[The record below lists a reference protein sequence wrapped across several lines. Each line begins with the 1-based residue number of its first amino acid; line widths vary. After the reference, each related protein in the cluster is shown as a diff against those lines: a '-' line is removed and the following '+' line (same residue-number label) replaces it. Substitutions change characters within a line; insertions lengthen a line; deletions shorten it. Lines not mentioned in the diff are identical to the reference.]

1 LLSPR
6 GGRGRVKR
14 CSSRDVI
21 ASHSRRAPARIV
33 KLTAACDVRPMEPK
47 AYPASDDGIPMPQ
60 RIWAV
65 VAISIGVVM
74 STLDGAIA
82 NIALPSIASDLN
94 ASVPASV
101 WVINGYQL
109 TIAVLLLAMSSV
121 AEIIGLRR
129 VFWFG
134 LLLFTAASAGCGLA
148 NSLTTLVGA
157 RAIQGIG
164 SACIFATYPALL
176 AHIYP
181 RHMLGRGIGISAMIV
196 AMSSALGPTVSAGI
210 LSVAH
215 WEWLFFVNV
224 PLGILGLGVGA
235 YTLPK
240 TATIMRRFDVGAAVM
255 SGVAIALLIIG
266 IDGLGRA
273 QDRVLASV
281 EIVLA
286 LSIATWLIRSQ
297 GRQKTPLVPVDL
309 LRLPIFALSVAT
321 SICSYS
327 AQAALLV
334 ALPFLFQHQMG
345 WSAGATGLI
354 MTPIPLAVAT
364 IGFIAGRL
372 ADRYSA
378 GILCGIG
385 LLVMAFGI
393 AGLVLLTQQP
403 SVMDVI
409 WREALVGLGFGL
421 FQTPN
426 NRVLLSA
433 GPRHRSA
440 SAGGMLAT
448 ARLIGQTTGVTL
460 VAIVYELARDD
471 ASQVV
476 LTIACAIT
484 LVGCATSFLR
494 ETPRGRA
501 TARS

>member
-1 LLSPR
+1 MVA
-6 GGRGRVKR
+6 RVKR
-14 CSSRDVI
+14 
-21 ASHSRRAPARIV
+21 PARIV
-33 KLTAACDVRPMEPK
+33 KRGAACDVRPMKPQV
-47 AYPASDDGIPMPQ
+47 YPASDDGIPMPQ
-60 RIWAV
+60 RVWAV
-65 VAISIGVVM
+65 FAISIGIVM

-134 LLLFTAASAGCGLA
+134 LLLFTAASAACGLA
-148 NSLTTLVGA
+148 GSLTALVGA

-196 AMSSALGPTVSAGI
+196 AMASALGPTVSAGI

-215 WEWLFFVNV
+215 WEWLFFVNI
-224 PLGILGLGVGA
+224 PLGLLGLVVGA

-240 TATIMRRFDVGAAVM
+240 TATIMRRFDIGAALT
-255 SGVAIALLIIG
+255 SGLAIALLIIG
-266 IDGLGRA
+266 IDGLGRV
-273 QDRVLASV
+273 QDRAISV
-281 EIVLA
+281 AEIVVA

-297 GRQKTPLVPVDL
+297 GRQSTPLVPVDL
-309 LRLPIFALSVAT
+309 LRIPIFALSVAT

-327 AQAALLV
+327 AQAVVLV

-345 WSAGATGLI
+345 WSAVETGLI

-364 IGFIAGRL
+364 IGMLAGRL

-378 GILCGIG
+378 GLLCGIG
-385 LLVMAFGI
+385 LLVMAFGL
-393 AGLVLLTQQP
+393 ASLVFLPQQP
-403 SVMDVI
+403 SMLDAI
-409 WREALVGLGFGL
+409 WREAFVGLGFGL

-426 NRVLLSA
+426 NRMLLSA

-460 VAIVYELARDD
+460 VAIVYEMAHDN
-471 ASQVV
+471 ATSIV

-484 LVGCATSFLR
+484 LVGCVTSFLR
-494 ETPRGRA
+494 DTPIGRTGEHA
-501 TARS
+501 